1 MKNILKIIFLTVLFS
16 STMISCVNDEE
27 TDIPYVDNPLFK
39 ESFNDNFPT
48 WVKFSEVGTQ
58 VWESA
63 PYGNPDGF
71 CAKMSG
77 YSGSSNA
84 NIDWLISPA
93 QDLSSFSKASFA
105 FESAVNFSGPNI
117 EIYISKNYSGAGDPN
132 AAGVEWNKVNGSK
145 LAVPTTPLYQYFFSG
160 IVDVPGFAGTGCE
173 AVYFAFKYTSTTSQ
187 SATWEI
193 DNFKVYGTN

>member
-1 MKNILKIIFLTVLFS
+1 MKNILRTIFLSACLAVA
-16 STMISCVNDEE
+16 MVGCDDD
-27 TDIPYVDNPLFK
+27 TDIPYIDKPFFK
-39 ESFNDNFPT
+39 ESFDNNFPT
-48 WVKFSEVGTQ
+48 WVKFSEVGAQ

-77 YSGSSNA
+77 FASSSNA
-84 NIDWLISPA
+84 NVDWLISPA
-93 QDLSSFSKASFA
+93 QDLSKFQKASFA
-105 FESAVNFSGPNI
+105 FESAVNFSGPDI
-117 EIYISKNYSGAGDPN
+117 EIYISKNYSGTGDPN
-132 AAGVEWNKVNGSK
+132 ATGVQWKKVNGTK
-145 LAVPTTPLYQYFFSG
+145 LAVPTTNPTYQYFFSG

-173 AVYFAFKYTSTTSQ
+173 AVYFAFKYTSTASQ

>member
-1 MKNILKIIFLTVLFS
+1 MKNILKIIFLSVLFS

-39 ESFNDNFPT
+39 ESFKDDFPT
-48 WVKFSEVGTQ
+48 WVRYSELGSQ
-58 VWESA
+58 VWVFSTF
-63 PYGNPDGF
+63 GNQDDH

-93 QDLSSFSKASFA
+93 QDLSSFSKAAIA
-105 FESAVNFSGPNI
+105 FDNAYNFTGAPI
-117 EIYISKNYSGAGDPN
+117 EVFISNTYSGTGNPN
-132 AAGVEWNKVNGSK
+132 AAGVTWTKINGAK
-145 LAVPTTPLYQYFFSG
+145 LSVGNYEYIFSG
-160 IVDVPGFAGTGCE
+160 VLDISNFAGTGNQS
-173 AVYFAFKYTSTTSQ
+173 VYVAFKYTSTTTAS
-187 SATWEI
+187 STWEI